1 MNPQR
6 ETSAYGRLP
15 VPSGSLVVIF
25 ALALGMR
32 LLALGSFI
40 SNRGKFWLFSHPYE
54 MGLVANSLIHGHGY
68 SSPFGGSTGPT
79 AIVAPGYPTLIA
91 VVFLAFGSDTYASA
105 LVIMGLHI
113 LIGLV
118 TIWLMMHVARELFDQ
133 RTAIVAGAF
142 WAVSLPLLWIPTI
155 FWETSISACAFVGM
169 VALAIR
175 CRREPTMTTWI
186 LLGASG
192 AIAALINPA
201 LLPSLVAIMGWVAWE
216 TRRVARTAAVIGLL
230 TLALVYA
237 PWPIRNAIRFHA
249 FIPMRSTVGLE
260 MYMGNRP
267 GATGRLDE
275 SVLPMTNKQEFANFT
290 SMGEIAYTHNRSVE
304 ASEYIRA
311 HPLIFLKLSARRVY
325 RFWSGTGNVDGSPF
339 YPFHAVLTAVF
350 RIRGRGPDLP
360 PADACLCSPD
370 CAAVAAISISLL
382 HHARRVPL
390 PAEHRRAVDHSGCLR
405 GHPVGRRCSD
415 RVASLQNRLRWPQ
428 NADSPGRLDR
438 RLRAIIASCDIGTSP
453 M

>member
-1 MNPQR
+1 MSEREGSPLNPHS
-6 ETSAYGRLP
+6 ETSAYGRWP
-15 VPSGSLVVIF
+15 VPPRSLAVIF
-25 ALALGMR
+25 TLALGMR
-32 LLALGSFI
+32 LLAVWSFV
-40 SNRGKFWLFSHPYE
+40 SNRGRYWLFSHPYE

-91 VVFLAFGSDTYASA
+91 VVFLAFGSDTFASA

-216 TRRVARTAAVIGLL
+216 TRHVARTAAAIGFL
-230 TLALVYA
+230 TLLLVYA
-237 PWPIRNAIRFHA
+237 PWPIRNALRFHA

-275 SVLPMTNKQEFANFT
+275 SVLPMANPQEFKNFVA
-290 SMGEIAYTHNRSVE
+290 MGEIAYTHNRSVE

-339 YPFHAVLTAVF
+339 YGFHAGLTAMFGFAGVALIYRKRMRATAALIALPLLLFPFPYYITHAEF
-350 RIRGRGPDLP
+350 RYRLNIDALLTI
-360 PADACLCSPD
+360 PAAYAVTQL
-370 CAAVAAISISLL
+370 AAALSHRKAAKQAAGAAKPTLAGSSLK
-382 HHARRVPL
+382 
-390 PAEHRRAVDHSGCLR
+390 
-405 GHPVGRRCSD
+405 
-415 RVASLQNRLRWPQ
+415 
-428 NADSPGRLDR
+428 
-438 RLRAIIASCDIGTSP
+438 
-453 M
+453 